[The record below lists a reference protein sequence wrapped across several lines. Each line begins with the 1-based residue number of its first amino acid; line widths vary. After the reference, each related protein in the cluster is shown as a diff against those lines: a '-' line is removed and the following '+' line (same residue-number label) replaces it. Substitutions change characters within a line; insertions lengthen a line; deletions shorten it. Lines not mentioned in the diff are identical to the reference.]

1 MLILRQDISRLT
13 IQRMVLY
20 HSVLK
25 LMQEEGITI
34 CISKELGR
42 RTGISPHLIR
52 KDLAYFGEFGT
63 KGVGYATG
71 YLYRRI
77 EEILGYDTS
86 WNTVLVGLE
95 MPTVVPIMCYPRLWP
110 EAVKIV
116 AVIDLG
122 KQNQGVAVHNLG
134 LTIESIDNIKDIICS
149 RKITIGILAV
159 PPSHAQNTADQLIQA
174 GIKGI
179 VNFSS
184 FPIIAPEDIAIT
196 QVNMTSL
203 FSQLTFDLKHVAM
216 KDSCS

>member
-1 MLILRQDISRLT
+1 MFVSREDISKIT

-25 LMQEEGITI
+25 LMQEEGITV

-63 KGVGYATG
+63 KGVGYETD
-71 YLYRRI
+71 YLFRRI
-77 EEILGYDTS
+77 EEILGYDTI
-86 WNTVLVGLE
+86 WNAVLVGLE

-116 AVIDLG
+116 AIIDLG
-122 KQNQGVAVHNLG
+122 KKNQGMTVHNLG
-134 LTIESIDNIKDIICS
+134 LTIESIENIKDIICS

-159 PPSHAQNTADQLIQA
+159 PPSHAQKTADQLIRA

-184 FPIIAPEDIAIT
+184 FPIFAPEDIAIT
-196 QVNMTSL
+196 QGNMTSL
-203 FSQLTFDLKHVAM
+203 FSQLTFDLRHVATN
-216 KDSCS
+216 DSCS

>member
-1 MLILRQDISRLT
+1 MLREDISRLT

-25 LMQEEGITI
+25 LMQEEGITV

-52 KDLAYFGEFGT
+52 KDLAYFGGFGT
-63 KGVGYATG
+63 KGVGYETD
-71 YLYRRI
+71 YLFRRI

-86 WNTVLVGLE
+86 WNTVLVGLD

-110 EAVKIV
+110 EAVKI
-116 AVIDLG
+116 AAIIDLG
-122 KQNQGVAVHNLG
+122 KKNQGMAVHNLG
-134 LTIESIDNIKDIICS
+134 LTIESIENIKDIICS

-159 PPSHAQNTADQLIQA
+159 PPSHAQKTANQLIRA

-184 FPIIAPEDIAIT
+184 FPIFAPQDIAIT

-203 FSQLTFDLKHVAM
+203 FSQLTFDLKHVATN
-216 KDSCS
+216 DSCS